1 MEGQTTMRGRLPQGP
16 EYIDKLD
23 GACEEKERLKA
34 ILDTMYRE
42 KRMLEACAEL
52 GIGETRFHQL
62 RQAAMQAALTAI
74 ASKPAGRPSLAGL
87 SESEQIRMQQQRI
100 EELELALHLAQ
111 VREEI
116 ALVLP
121 QVRTLANGERETATL
136 VGKKMRRRRVKIQ
149 KSR

>member
-1 MEGQTTMRGRLPQGP
+1 MRGRFPQGS

-23 GACEEKERLKA
+23 GAPEEKERLQA
-34 ILDTMYRE
+34 ILATMSGE
-42 KRMLEACAEL
+42 KRMLEVCAEL

-62 RQAAMQAALTAI
+62 RETALRAALAAI
-74 ASKPAGRPSLAGL
+74 APKPAGRPSRAMLTEA
-87 SESEQIRMQQQRI
+87 EQLRVREERI
-100 EELELALHLAQ
+100 EELELALHEAQ

-121 QVRTLANGERETATL
+121 QVRVSTHGEVERAIER
-136 VGKKMRRRRVKIQ
+136 KKMRPERVKIR

>member
-1 MEGQTTMRGRLPQGP
+1 MRGRFPQGA

-23 GACEEKERLKA
+23 GAAAEKERLKA
-34 ILDTMYRE
+34 ILATMSGE
-42 KRMLEACAEL
+42 KRMLEVCAEL

-62 RQAAMQAALTAI
+62 RETALQAALDAI
-74 ASKPAGRPSLAGL
+74 APRPAGRPSLAML
-87 SESEQIRMQQQRI
+87 SEAQQLRVQQGRI
-100 EELELALHLAQ
+100 EELELALHEAQ

-121 QVRTLANGERETATL
+121 QVRVTTNGQPEMAAT
-136 VGKKMRRRRVKIQ
+136 VGKKMRPERVKIR